1 MLTFLVY
8 FMSGYY
14 VNIPLLPVFRMM
26 SLGLVNDSAWINY
39 YCAVGFTFKDNT
51 ITNQKQTNFLGLIY
65 WQERSH
71 LCIPNAV
78 CLVLFVALVLF
89 STA

>member
-14 VNIPLLPVFRMM
+14 VYIPFLHVFCMM
-26 SLGLVNDSAWINY
+26 SLGLVDDSAWINY

-65 WQERSH
+65 WQERNLVH
-71 LCIPNAV
+71 PKC
-78 CLVLFVALVLF
+78 CLLGSLRCFGSV
-89 STA
+89 

>member
-1 MLTFLVY
+1 MLSFLVY

-14 VNIPLLPVFRMM
+14 VNIPLLPEFCMM

-39 YCAVGFTFKDNT
+39 YHAVGFTFKDNT
-51 ITNQKQTNFLGLIY
+51 IINQKQTNFLGLIY
-65 WQERSH
+65 WQEHRH
-71 LCIPNAV
+71 LCLPNAV

-89 STA
+89 SAA